1 MTRYFFS
8 VALLSGSIIGYEIVL
23 VRLFSISQWHHFAHM
38 IISLAML
45 GFGFSGTV
53 ISLTQTW
60 LKRHFHIMYTVCG
73 STYSISVIGC
83 YILHQYIPFN
93 PLMLNWQ
100 PTQFLLAGI
109 IYLILSLPFFFGSA
123 CIGMVLLQF
132 PDRVDRLY
140 FFDLFGSGI
149 SALGS
154 IFMMY
159 IIPPAQNL
167 TLVTAIG
174 FCSVVVTNLD
184 NKRTKNR
191 KTIVCHL
198 TFALFFTIFFLLNPI
213 SIVVS
218 PYKRLSSTLN
228 FPDAKVQS
236 TRYSPLGLLQVVKS
250 ASIRAVPGLSLS
262 SQHSIPPQLGLFTDA
277 DAMTTITKFDG
288 DLSKLAYLDDTIS
301 ALAYHL
307 MKEPNVLVVG
317 AGGGTDILN
326 ALYHQSNTI
335 DAVEM
340 NPQVVSLIQQEH
352 ADFSGQIYAP
362 DSMVQVHIAEIRT
375 FINASTKKYD
385 LIQISMLDSTSA
397 SGTGTHTLSENYLYT
412 VEAISD
418 LFQHLAPGGV
428 ISITR
433 WLRTPPRD
441 MIRMFAMAVQALETI
456 GDQVPNDQLILVR
469 GWQTA
474 TLLIG
479 NGQFDIKDCATIRHF
494 CHQRSFDTA
503 YYPNMPESEANF
515 YNQLTEPTYFRAAQ
529 SILFG
534 DRQQF
539 FQQSPFNIYPAT
551 DNRPYFFQSL
561 RLSSLLHMMRTN
573 HRNNLSFIE
582 WEYPLLIATLIQA
595 TLAGLG
601 LIFLPLFLWRHR
613 LKTPVDQTHGSPL
626 YLVLFYFLC
635 LGAGFMFVEIAFI
648 QKFLLFLGQPTYTV
662 ATVLC
667 GFLVF
672 SGLGSLFST
681 KFKNSCLLRQRN
693 PILFAIGI
701 VSLITCL
708 YLQLLPFIF
717 SQLTINSN
725 IIKIIFSICLIGPL
739 AFFMG
744 IPFPLG
750 IDLLRR
756 CHPSFITWAWGIN
769 GYASVVSAILA
780 TFLAITFGFNT
791 VILLATTIYLFGAWV
806 SYYYWV
812 SE

>member
-8 VALLSGSIIGYEIVL
+8 VALLAGSIIAYEIVL
-23 VRLFSISQWHHFAHM
+23 VRLFSIAQWHHFAHM

-45 GFGFSGTV
+45 GFGFSGTI
-53 ISLTQTW
+53 ISLTQAW
-60 LKRHFHIMYTVCG
+60 LKRHFHTMYIVCG
-73 STYSISVIGC
+73 STYSVSVIGC
-83 YILHQYIPFN
+83 FILNQYIPFN
-93 PLMLNWQ
+93 PLMLIWQ
-100 PTQFLLAGI
+100 PTQILLAGM
-109 IYLILSLPFFFGSA
+109 IYLILSLPFFFGA
-123 CIGMVLLQF
+123 TCIGMVLLQF
-132 PDRVDRLY
+132 PERVDRLY

-149 SALGS
+149 SALGT

-167 TLVTAIG
+167 TLVTAVG
-174 FCSVVVTNLD
+174 FCSVLVVNLG
-184 NKRTKNR
+184 NR
-191 KTIVCHL
+191 RKGNWKTMVPL
-198 TFALFFTIFFLLNPI
+198 LGFALIFSGYFLFKPV
-213 SIVVS
+213 SIEVS
-218 PYKRLSSTLN
+218 PYKGLSSALN
-228 FPDAKVQS
+228 FPDAEVLS
-236 TRYSPLGLLQVVKS
+236 MRYSPRGLLQVVKS
-250 ASIRAVPGLSLS
+250 ASIRAVPGLSLG
-262 SQHSIPPQLGLFTDA
+262 SQHPIPPQLGLFTDA
-277 DAMTTITKFDG
+277 DAMTAITEFDG

-307 MKEPNVLVVG
+307 VEKPNALVVG
-317 AGGGTDILN
+317 AGGGTDVLN

-340 NPQVVSLIQQEH
+340 NPQVVGLVQQEYN
-352 ADFSGQIYAP
+352 DFSGQIYAP
-362 DSMVQVHIAEIRT
+362 NSMVQVHLAEART
-375 FINASTKKYD
+375 FIKSSTKKYD
-385 LIQISMLDSTSA
+385 LIQISLLDSIGA
-397 SGTGTHTLSENYLYT
+397 SGTGTHALSENYLYT

-418 LFQHLAPGGV
+418 LFHHLAPNGV

-433 WLRTPPRD
+433 WLKTPPRD
-441 MIRMFAMAVQALETI
+441 MIRLFATAVQALEEI
-456 GDQVPNDQLILVR
+456 DDQVPVDQLILVR
-469 GWQTA
+469 DWQTA

-479 NGQFDIKDCATIRHF
+479 NGQFDIEDRATIRHF
-494 CHQRSFDTA
+494 CRQRSFDTV
-503 YYPNMPESEANF
+503 YYPGMPESEANF
-515 YNQLTEPTYFRAAQ
+515 YNQLAEPDYFRAAQ

-539 FQQSPFNIYPAT
+539 FQQYPFNIYPAT

-561 RLSSLLHMMRTN
+561 RLSSLLHMMRTIR
-573 HRNNLSFIE
+573 RNSLSFVE
-582 WEYPLLIATLIQA
+582 WGYPLLVATLIQA
-595 TLAGLG
+595 VLAGLG

-613 LKTPVDQTHGSPL
+613 LQAPSKQTHRSPV

-635 LGAGFMFVEIAFI
+635 LGAGYMFIEMAFI
-648 QKFLLFLGQPTYTV
+648 QKFLLLLGQPTYTV

-681 KFKNSCLLRQRN
+681 KFKNSGLLQQRN

-708 YLQLLPFIF
+708 YLQFLPFIF
-717 SQLTINSN
+717 SRLMVNSD

-744 IPFPLG
+744 MPFPLG

-756 CHPSFITWAWGIN
+756 CHPSFIAWAWGIN
-769 GYASVVSAILA
+769 GYTSVVSAILA
-780 TFLAITFGFNT
+780 TCLAITFGFNT
-791 VILLATTIYLFGAWV
+791 VILLAVTIYLFGAWV
-806 SYYYWV
+806 SYHYWV

>member
-8 VALLSGSIIGYEIVL
+8 IALLSGSIIGYEIVL

-60 LKRHFHIMYTVCG
+60 LKRHFHTMYTVCG

-83 YILHQYIPFN
+83 FILHQYIPFN

-132 PDRVDRLY
+132 PDKVGHLY

-191 KTIVCHL
+191 KAIVYHL
-198 TFALFFTIFFLLNPI
+198 TFALLFTIFFLLNPI

-228 FPDAKVQS
+228 FPDAKIQS

-250 ASIRAVPGLSLS
+250 SSIRAVPGLSLS
-262 SQHSIPPQLGLFTDA
+262 SQHSIPPQLGMFTDA
-277 DAMTTITKFDG
+277 DAMTTITEFDG

-340 NPQVVSLIQQEH
+340 NPQVVGLIQQEY

-362 DSMVQVHIAEIRT
+362 NSMVQVHIAEIRT

-385 LIQISMLDSTSA
+385 LIQISMLGSTSA

-456 GDQVPNDQLILVR
+456 GNQVPNDQLILVR

-479 NGQFDIKDCATIRHF
+479 NRKFDIKDCTTIRHF

-613 LKTPVDQTHGSPL
+613 SKTPVDQTHRSPL

-681 KFKNSCLLRQRN
+681 KFKNSYLLRQRN

-717 SQLTINSN
+717 SQLTINSD

-756 CHPSFITWAWGIN
+756 RYPSFIIWAWGIN
-769 GYASVVSAILA
+769 GYTSVISAILA

-806 SYYYWV
+806 SCYYWV

>member
-8 VALLSGSIIGYEIVL
+8 VALLSGSVIAYEIVL

-53 ISLTQTW
+53 ISLTQPW
-60 LKRHFHIMYTVCG
+60 LKRHFHIMYMICG
-73 STYSISVIGC
+73 STYSTSIIGC
-83 YILHQYIPFN
+83 FILHQHIPFN

-100 PTQFLLAGI
+100 PIQFLFAGI
-109 IYLILSLPFFFGSA
+109 IYLILSLPFFFGA
-123 CIGMVLLQF
+123 TCIGMVLLQF

-140 FFDLFGSGI
+140 FSDLFGAGI
-149 SALGS
+149 SAVGS

-159 IIPPAQNL
+159 LIPPAQNL
-167 TLVTAIG
+167 TLVTALG
-174 FCSVVVTNLD
+174 FCSILVANLSND
-184 NKRTKNR
+184 RKKNW
-191 KTIVCHL
+191 KTTAYYL
-198 TFALFFTIFFLLNPI
+198 AFALLFTIFFLLKPV
-213 SIVVS
+213 SLMVS

-228 FPDAKVQS
+228 FPDAEVRNI
-236 TRYSPLGLLQVVKS
+236 RYSPLGLLQVVES
-250 ASIRAVPGLSLS
+250 ASIRAVPGLSLT

-288 DLSKLAYLDDTIS
+288 DLSKLAYLDNTIS
-301 ALAYHL
+301 ALAYDL
-307 MKEPNVLVVG
+307 VEKPNVLVVG
-317 AGGGTDILN
+317 AGGGTDVLN
-326 ALYHQSNTI
+326 ALYHQSHTI

-340 NPQVVSLIQQEH
+340 NPQVVGLVQQEYG
-352 ADFSGQIYAP
+352 DFSGQIYAP
-362 DSMVQVHIAEIRT
+362 NSTVQVHIAEIRN

-385 LIQISMLDSTSA
+385 LIQISMLDSIGV
-397 SGTGTHTLSENYLYT
+397 SGTGTHALSENYLYT
-412 VEAISD
+412 VEAISN

-433 WLRTPPRD
+433 WLKTPPRD
-441 MIRMFAMAVQALETI
+441 TIRLFATAVQALEII
-456 GDQVPNDQLILVR
+456 GDQVPNNQLILVR

-479 NGQFDIKDCATIRHF
+479 NGQFDTEDCAAIRHF

-503 YYPNMPESEANF
+503 YYPGISESEANF
-515 YNQLTEPTYFRAAQ
+515 YNQLAKPEYFRAAQ

-534 DRQQF
+534 NRQQF
-539 FQQSPFNIYPAT
+539 FQQYPFNIYPTT

-561 RLSSLLHMMRTN
+561 RLRSLLHIIRAN
-573 HRNNLSFIE
+573 HKNNLPFIE
-582 WEYPLLIATLIQA
+582 WGYPLLVATLIQA
-595 TLAGLG
+595 ILAGLS

-613 LKTPVDQTHGSPL
+613 LKATVNKTHRSPL
-626 YLVLFYFLC
+626 YLVSFYFLC
-635 LGAGFMFVEIAFI
+635 LGAGFMFIEIAFI
-648 QKFLLFLGQPTYTV
+648 QKFLLLLGQPTYTI

-681 KFKNSCLLRQRN
+681 NFKNICLLRQKN
-693 PILFAIGI
+693 PILLAIGI

-717 SQLTINSN
+717 SQLTVNSV

-744 IPFPLG
+744 MPFPLG

-756 CHPSFITWAWGIN
+756 YHPAFITWAWGIN
-769 GYASVVSAILA
+769 GYTSVVSSILA
-780 TFLAITFGFNT
+780 TCLAITFGFNT
-791 VILLATTIYLFGAWV
+791 VVLLATTIYLFGAWI
-806 SYYYWV
+806 SYHYWV